1 MAQAGA
7 AEARVHARLMQAII
21 EAQSCREQL
30 RQWQGQGCTGLRQSR
45 FTGGSIVVCAQLKR
59 QQ

>member
-7 AEARVHARLMQAII
+7 AEARVHARLMQAIM

-30 RQWQGQGCTGLRQSR
+30 RQWQGQGYAGLR
-45 FTGGSIVVCAQLKR
+45 
-59 QQ
+59 